1 MGTTGISLLLDSLLQ
16 EAGLGFYLILLLLLL
31 LYYYYHYYFYCYN
44 YYYYYYYYYYY
55 NKICCIPNLL
65 AGTFHASF
73 F

>member
-44 YYYYYYYYYYY
+44 YYYYYYYYPS
-55 NKICCIPNLL
+55 CIYVPCKHVK
-65 AGTFHASF
+65 A
-73 F
+73 